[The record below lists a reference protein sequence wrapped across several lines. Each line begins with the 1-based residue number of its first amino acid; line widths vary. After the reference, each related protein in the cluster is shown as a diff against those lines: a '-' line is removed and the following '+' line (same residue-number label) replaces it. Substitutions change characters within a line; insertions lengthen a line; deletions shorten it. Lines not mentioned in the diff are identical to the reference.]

1 MPANPI
7 IQRELIG
14 TLRTR
19 RALIVAVAFVVVL
32 GGLVIL
38 RWPGEGRVGLGGA
51 QSRQVLRVFGYGLM
65 TGLILLAPVFPA
77 TSIVRER
84 VGRTLALLLNSSL
97 SPLSIVTG
105 KLVGAVGYILL
116 LVALSVPA
124 AAACFAMGGIGLVDQ
139 LGLLYLVLLATA
151 IQYATLGLLVSSY
164 ATTTDGALRTT
175 YAVILVLAVVSLGPY
190 RFFGSETDAASIT
203 ATANG
208 LHPTIGPI
216 LGQLLGSVAGI
227 LESIGLDLGTI
238 FDWLRCLS
246 PMAAVTA
253 VLGDDIA
260 VSGGLRASENVAT
273 RFLILAAITSV
284 VCFFWT
290 VRRVGQRMLDRPRD
304 AGKVTDERSTSAK
317 AYRRVMY
324 LWFFDPQRRAGM
336 IGPLTNP
343 VLVKEQRCSRFGR
356 GNWMMRLIGAC
367 LIVSLVLV
375 LLAAN
380 ASSSAM
386 AGGSTTAVG
395 TLGGVIVLLQIALI
409 VLLTP
414 SLASGLIAA
423 EVESRGWQ
431 LLQMTPMS
439 AVTIV
444 VGKLLSVAL
453 TLGLLLL
460 ATLPGYVVLIYIQP
474 EMAGT
479 VVNVV
484 ITLVLTALM
493 ALMMTA
499 AISSLSPKT
508 ATATAASY
516 SVLIALV
523 GGTMLIWLGRGAP
536 FGFGLVEAV
545 LTVNPL
551 AAALSL
557 IGSPGFSEYDLV
569 PANWYVLGGLCLA
582 SLAVLVWRVWR
593 LSQPR

>member
-19 RALIVAVAFVVVL
+19 RALIVAIVFVVVL

-51 QSRQVLRVFGYGLM
+51 QARQVLRVFGYGLM

-84 VGRTLALLLNSSL
+84 VGKTLALLLNSAL
-97 SPLSIVTG
+97 SPLAIVTG
-105 KLVGAVGYILL
+105 KLVGAIGYILL
-116 LVALSVPA
+116 LVALSLPA
-124 AAACFAMGGIGLVDQ
+124 AAACFAMGGIGLVDP
-139 LGLLYLVLLATA
+139 LGLLYLVLFATA
-151 IQYATLGLLVSSY
+151 VSYATLGLLISSY
-164 ATTTDGALRTT
+164 ATTTDGALRAT

-190 RFFGSETDAASIT
+190 RFFGTETDAASIT

-208 LHPTIGPI
+208 LHPVIGPI
-216 LGQLLGSVAGI
+216 LGQLMGGLAGV
-227 LESIGLDLGTI
+227 LESVGVPLGTV

-246 PMAAVTA
+246 PLGAVTA
-253 VLGDDIA
+253 ALGDDVA
-260 VSGGLRASENVAT
+260 VSGGLRASENVVA
-273 RFLILAAITSV
+273 RFLILSALISL
-284 VCFFWT
+284 VCFAWT
-290 VRRVGQRMLDRPRD
+290 VRRVGQRMLDRARD
-304 AGKVTDERSTSAK
+304 AGTITDERSSGAR

-324 LWFFDPQRRAGM
+324 LWFFDPQRRSGM

-356 GNWMMRLIGAC
+356 GNWMMRLIGLC
-367 LIVSLVLV
+367 LIVSLGLV

-395 TLGGVIVLLQIALI
+395 TLGGVIVLLQVALI

-444 VGKLLSVAL
+444 LGKLMSVAL

-460 ATLPGYVVLIYIQP
+460 ATLPGYVVLVYIQP
-474 EMAGT
+474 EMTGT
-479 VVNVV
+479 VINVV

-493 ALMMTA
+493 ALLMTA
-499 AISSLSPKT
+499 AISSLCPKT

-523 GGTMLIWLGRGAP
+523 GGTMLVWLGRGAP

-557 IGSPGFSEYDLV
+557 IGSPGFAEYTLV
-569 PANWYVLGGLCLA
+569 PANWWVLGGICAL
-582 SLAVLVWRVWR
+582 SLVVLVYRVWR